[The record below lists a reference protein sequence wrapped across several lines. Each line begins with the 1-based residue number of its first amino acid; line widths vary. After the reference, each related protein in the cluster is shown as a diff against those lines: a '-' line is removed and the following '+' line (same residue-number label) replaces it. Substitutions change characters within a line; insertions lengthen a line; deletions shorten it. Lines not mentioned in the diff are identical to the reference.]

1 VSETP
6 GAAAGPPD
14 QAPATLDPAAATP
27 DVAAGPPHEAADNH
41 AAVTRPSDLA
51 FRPDVE
57 GLRGIAV
64 LLVVLFHA
72 GLPVPGGFVGV
83 DVFFVISGFL
93 ITGLLLRE
101 HRTTGRVSLARFYAR
116 RVRRLLPAAAVV
128 ILATLPAA
136 FAVIGPLD
144 RPGVMTD
151 GAAAALSVA
160 NIRFALAEGDYF
172 TAITQPSP
180 FLHFWSLSVEEQ
192 FYLAWPALL
201 FLVARGGRLR
211 VPAVLLL
218 VLAGSLAASVLVTQS
233 DIAWAFYSLPTRAWQ
248 LAAGGLLAVGA
259 TRIDRLPQLPVAAA
273 GWFAV
278 GGLIASAA
286 FISSSIA
293 YPGVV
298 AIAPA
303 ACAVLL
309 VAAGDRRL
317 GPGRLLSVAPLRFLG
332 RISYSLYL
340 WHWPILTLP
349 AIALGEGLGPG
360 GRVVLAVGAVA
371 VAGLS
376 WRFIEEPFHH
386 GRFAAAPPRRALGL
400 GLATLGA
407 VVVLTGGAGV
417 ASERIIDEIALAG
430 AAVPPGRTPSVPSA
444 FPPTAPP
451 PPSPSPG
458 SSASPAPSALPT
470 ASPQPTPEPTP
481 PPPTWDEIP
490 DLVLDEPLPLPAGV
504 RPSLARARTDTESLY
519 RDGCAAQVAVIR
531 PPDCVYGDPEG
542 DITIALVGDSHAG
555 QWFPALET
563 LANARGW
570 RLLPYVKLSCPFIDM
585 RVEHLTLKRE
595 YTECAAWREEVIAV
609 LAERRP
615 DIVVVTMS
623 HRGIFP
629 TLAADRTLEREGEA
643 IGRAVLRLPGRA
655 LVMID
660 TFRTST
666 DIPGCIAANP
676 ADVRPCAISR
686 EIGMTRYFGV
696 RERIAAEVAGAGVV
710 DLISSV
716 CAAMPCQV
724 VRDGMIV
731 YRDNHHLT
739 ATFSASL
746 APALEAALQPYVD
759 EIEAFGAARTS
770 RAGAPAADA
779 AGARA
784 SPGP

>member
-1 VSETP
+1 MSETP
-6 GAAAGPPD
+6 DAAAGAPD
-14 QAPATLDPAAATP
+14 
-27 DVAAGPPHEAADNH
+27 
-41 AAVTRPSDLA
+41 PSEVA

-101 HRTTGRVSLARFYAR
+101 HRTTGRVSLGRFYAR

-128 ILATLPAA
+128 ILVTLPAA
-136 FAVIGPLD
+136 FAVTGPLD
-144 RPGVMTD
+144 RPGVMID
-151 GAAAALSVA
+151 GAAAALSVS

-211 VPAVLLL
+211 VPAALLV
-218 VLAGSLAASVLVTQS
+218 VLAGSLTASVLVTQS

-259 TRIDRLPQLPVAAA
+259 AHLDRLPRLPAVAA
-273 GWFAV
+273 GWLAI
-278 GGLIASAA
+278 GGLVASGA
-286 FISSSIA
+286 FISSSMA
-293 YPGVV
+293 YPGWIAVV
-298 AIAPA
+298 PT
-303 ACAVLL
+303 ACAAILI
-309 VAAGDRRL
+309 AAGERRH
-317 GPGRLLSVAPLRFLG
+317 GPGPLLSAAPIRFLG

-340 WHWPILTLP
+340 WHWPILVLP
-349 AIALGEGLGPG
+349 AIAMGGELDLEI
-360 GRVVLAVGAVA
+360 RVALALGAVA
-371 VAGLS
+371 VAALS

-407 VVVLTGGAGV
+407 VVVLAAGTAYAGERAIDQIGLGGPA
-417 ASERIIDEIALAG
+417 AS
-430 AAVPPGRTPSVPSA
+430 PGPTTPVPSA
-444 FPPTAPP
+444 GP
-451 PPSPSPG
+451 
-458 SSASPAPSALPT
+458 SPAPPGPSPTPGASGSAGPSAP
-470 ASPQPTPEPTP
+470 ASPRPAPSPTPEPTP
-481 PPPTWDEIP
+481 RPPTWDEIP

-504 RPSLARARTDTESLY
+504 RPPLAGARTDTESLY
-519 RDGCAAQVAVIR
+519 RDGCAAQVATVR
-531 PPDCVYGDPEG
+531 PPDCVYGDPDG
-542 DITIALVGDSHAG
+542 TITVALVGDSHAG
-555 QWFPALET
+555 QWFPAFEA
-563 LANARGW
+563 LADARGW

-609 LAERRP
+609 LADRRP

-623 HRGIFP
+623 HRGVFP

-643 IGRAVLRLPGRA
+643 IGRAMLRLPGRR

-660 TFRTST
+660 TFRTSV

-686 EIGMTRYFGV
+686 EIGMTRYFGA

-710 DLISSV
+710 DLISGV

-746 APALEAALQPYVD
+746 APALEAALEPYVD
-759 EIEAFGAARTS
+759 EIEAATT
-770 RAGAPAADA
+770 P
-779 AGARA
+779 
-784 SPGP
+784 